1 MNGDLLK
8 SKITEAGFSLEQ
20 VAALMLITT
29 SELEQLLQTEE
40 VTVGLAKSV
49 GKCINKS
56 ILDLL
61 DIDNEATAVPTSKDK
76 INFIEAQITDHKN
89 AIKHLEDKLK
99 QLQTELA

>member
-20 VAALMLITT
+20 VAAL
-29 SELEQLLQTEE
+29 LLQTEE